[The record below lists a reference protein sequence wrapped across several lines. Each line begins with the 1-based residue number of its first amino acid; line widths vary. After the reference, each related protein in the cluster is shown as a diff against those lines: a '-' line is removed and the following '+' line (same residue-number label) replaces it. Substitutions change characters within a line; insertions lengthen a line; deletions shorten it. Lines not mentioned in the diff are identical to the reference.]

1 MKKAAAIMLGLLIAL
16 SFAGCGKDNKSP
28 DGYRDADLPS
38 PTAGISSQDE
48 TSQESDL
55 NKNETP
61 DEGSGTSWESAS
73 WMSGLEEREK
83 TEAIKAL
90 SKVLSL
96 EADFKMVITGA
107 DAERY
112 DFIDTHLD
120 KIKNIDGFK
129 FDNYMVTDKYAIID
143 MDRDGSPEAVVELTD
158 RSNSWYVVLSY
169 HEGNVYGYSFTLRAF
184 LALRSDGRYMASS
197 GAAYNSILEM
207 SFDGIRLKEKTLAH
221 SEMAGDKV
229 EYFVADE
236 RATEDK
242 FNEIFNDYYNS
253 RQPDWHLLPSDIRAG
268 YKAERLFFADFE
280 AVTRVVP
287 EELEYYCSSIAD
299 YNDMQF
305 SHESRIPQELIDLV
319 LQAMQAGNEESL
331 APLVVAGTELAKEEF
346 LRLTGFELDDTGYV
360 FPFRIDIDNDNV
372 EDIICQNYG
381 GGTGGFSSMQLFR
394 SMDGEYVLA
403 NSFECLLQ
411 EFIFLSFQGKNYLLM
426 KNFDY
431 NTKYFSGYN
440 LYLYAN
446 GTLADGLGF
455 SYKIEDYKEHIGYE
469 NDSFAGMAQIKSTLL
484 NKRMPDILNNG
495 GGVIFGTGEK
505 IDKAADDAYCY
516 SADIDN
522 DGRFERYYKEMWYPS
537 NMGTVMSCMYGFS
550 NSDALE
556 DLMMRLSDE
565 IGEGRLY
572 TFWLDRVG
580 DKNVL
585 HLYIG
590 KNLDFS
596 LYAYLLESTR

>member
-73 WMSGLEEREK
+73 WMPGLEEGEK

-112 DFIDTHLD
+112 DFIDTRLD

-158 RSNSWYVVLSY
+158 RSNSWYVVLRY

-184 LALRSDGRYMASS
+184 LALRADGRYMASS

-207 SFDGIRLKEKTLAH
+207 SFDGIRLKEKTLAY
-221 SEMAGDKV
+221 SEMDDDEV
-229 EYFVADE
+229 VYYLADE

-242 FNEIFNDYYNS
+242 FNAIFNDYFNS
-253 RQPDWHLLPSDIRAG
+253 RQPDWYLFPSDIRAG
-268 YKAERLFFADFE
+268 YKAEKLLLVDFE
-280 AVTRVVP
+280 AVTRVAS
-287 EELEYYCSSIAD
+287 EELEYYSSSIAD
-299 YNDMQF
+299 YNDMKF
-305 SHESRIPQELIDLV
+305 SHESRIPQELIDQII
-319 LQAMQAGNEESL
+319 QAMQAGNEENL
-331 APLVVAGTELAKEEF
+331 APFIVAGSELEKDDF
-346 LRLTGFELDDTGYV
+346 LRLTGFELDNTGYI

-394 SMDGEYVLA
+394 GMDDKYVLT

-411 EFIFLSFQGKNYLLM
+411 EFIFLSFQGKRYLLM

-431 NTKYFSGYN
+431 YTKYFSGYN
-440 LYLYAN
+440 LYLYTN
-446 GTLADGLGF
+446 GSLADGIGF
-455 SYKIEDYKEHIGYE
+455 SYITEDYKEQIRYE
-469 NDSFAGMAQIKSTLL
+469 NNLFEGMAQIKNTLL
-484 NKRMPDILNNG
+484 NKKMPDILNNG
-495 GGVIFGTGEK
+495 GGVIFGTAEK
-505 IDKAADDAYCY
+505 NDETADDAYRY

-522 DGRFERYYKEMWYPS
+522 DGRLEHYYKEMWYPS
-537 NMGTVMSCMYGFS
+537 NMGTVMLCMYGFS
-550 NSDALE
+550 NSNALE
-556 DLMMRLSDE
+556 DLMLRLSDE
-565 IGEGRLY
+565 IDEGRLY

-580 DKNVL
+580 DKNIL
-585 HLYIG
+585 YLYIG

-596 LYAYLLESTR
+596 LYAYLLESAE